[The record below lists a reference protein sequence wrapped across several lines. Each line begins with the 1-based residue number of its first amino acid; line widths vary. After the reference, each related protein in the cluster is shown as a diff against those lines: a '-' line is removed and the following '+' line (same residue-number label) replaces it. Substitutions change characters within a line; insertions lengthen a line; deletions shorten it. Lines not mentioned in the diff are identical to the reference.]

1 MKAGLELALLGAMA
15 ALAVS
20 GCGATDSDSARAAAE
35 RFYGAFAAK
44 DGAAACEQLSESTR
58 EQLVEDEQK
67 PCEQAVLGLKLSG
80 ERAVADQAYITESKV
95 ELDGGDSAFLEETP
109 DGWRV
114 TAAGCK
120 PVDEQEAPYDC
131 EVES

>member
-1 MKAGLELALLGAMA
+1 MKAGFTAALLGATA

-20 GCGATDSDSARAAAE
+20 GCGATDTDGARGAAE
-35 RFYGAFAAK
+35 AFYGAYASK
-44 DGAAACEQLSESTR
+44 DGPAACEQLSESTR
-58 EQLVEDEQK
+58 EELVEEEQK
-67 PCEQAVLGLKLSG
+67 PCEQAVLELKLSG
-80 ERAVADQAYITESKV
+80 ERAVAEQAYITESKI
-95 ELDGGDSAFLEETP
+95 ELDGGDSAFVEETP

-114 TAAGCK
+114 SAAGCK